1 MGKKKANGE
10 GSISKR
16 KDGRYMGRYTVDG
29 KRKAVY
35 GDSFEE
41 ARQKLNE
48 VLNEIAKGVYIEPNK
63 YSVEKWLR
71 DWLELYALPTVKRST
86 YISYEG
92 YVRLHLVPELGR
104 IKLTSLKTEDL
115 QRFFKKKAGTEE
127 KKGLSPKTLRNIY
140 NMLHAALEQATV
152 DRKII
157 HNPILG
163 VKLPKV
169 KAKEMRVLTVEEQ
182 AALQEAVS
190 CAEELHA
197 YGITF
202 AVSTGVRLGELLA
215 LCWKD
220 VHEKERY
227 IYIRRTLG
235 RLQKVDEKGRVMKK
249 EKGIPSTEIV
259 VRSPKS
265 ELSMRKIPLFD
276 ELWNDLMAY
285 KEKQNALKNALG
297 SAYQDQGY
305 IFATPLGTPNDPKV
319 FQTLFK
325 RLIETA
331 GIEPANFH
339 ALRHTFATR
348 ALESGMDI
356 KVLSAILGHAQ
367 ASTTLNLYGHVLPD
381 HKKVSMEKMR
391 WNYMG
396 CRSASGSPDNTPA
409 DVPQA

>member
-41 ARQKLNE
+41 ARRKLNE

-86 YISYEG
+86 YISYEV

-104 IKLTSLKTEDL
+104 IKLTSLRTEDL

-140 NMLHAALEQATV
+140 NMLHAALDQAAI

-157 HNPILG
+157 RNPILG

-169 KAKEMRVLTVEEQ
+169 KAKEMRVLSLEEQ

-190 CAEELHA
+190 RSNELHA

-202 AVSTGVRLGELLA
+202 AVNTGVRLGELLG
-215 LCWKD
+215 LQWKD
-220 VHEKERY
+220 VSEKGHY
-227 IYIRRTLG
+227 IHIRRTLG
-235 RLQKVDEKGRVMKK
+235 RLQKVDEKGCLVKK
-249 EKGIPSTEIV
+249 EKGVTSTEIV

-276 ELWNDLMAY
+276 ELWDDLMAY
-285 KEKQNALKNALG
+285 KKNQSAHKEALG
-297 SAYQDQGY
+297 AAYHDLGY
-305 IFATPLGTPNDPKV
+305 VFATPLGMPNDPKV

-325 RLIETA
+325 RIIEDA

-391 WNYMG
+391 GHYKNCG
-396 CRSASGSPDNTPA
+396 CPSSCLNDTKASAS
-409 DVPQA
+409 